1 MNVKMSFE
9 GFFSIF
15 LARNRTVNN
24 GIQTKSSKPNLRQKG
39 GSTGVCKGFSRI
51 IMIIVITLAVVIAAD
66 DINIFVK
73 I

>member
-1 MNVKMSFE
+1 MSFE

-39 GSTGVCKGFSRI
+39 STGVCKGFSRI
-51 IMIIVITLAVVIAAD
+51 IMIIVIKLAVVIAAD
-66 DINIFVK
+66 VINIFVK

>member
-1 MNVKMSFE
+1 MSFE

-15 LARNRTVNN
+15 FFARNRTVMNR
-24 GIQTKSSKPNLRQKG
+24 IQMKSSKPNLRQKG
-39 GSTGVCKGFSRI
+39 VSTGVCKGFSRI
-51 IMIIVITLAVVIAAD
+51 IMIIVIKLAAVIAAD